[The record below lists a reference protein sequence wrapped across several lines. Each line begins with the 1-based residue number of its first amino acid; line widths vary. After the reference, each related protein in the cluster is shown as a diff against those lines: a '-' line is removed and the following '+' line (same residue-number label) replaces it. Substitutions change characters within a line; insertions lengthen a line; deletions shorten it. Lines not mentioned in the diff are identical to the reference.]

1 LLLRRKRTRESRHT
15 RRELMRLKKMMENLI
30 LKLLKLEL
38 KLLQMKK
45 PKKEAYLEKVERSRC
60 RTSTTPHQ
68 MKNMI

>member
-1 LLLRRKRTRESRHT
+1 MLLKKKRIRESRHT
-15 RRELMRLKKMMENLI
+15 KRELMRLKKMMDNLM

-45 PKKEAYLEKVERSRC
+45 LKKEVYLEKVERSKC
-60 RTSTTPHQ
+60 KTSTIPHQ